1 METGRLQW
9 RPYVSAAA
17 EQPMRER
24 LAWMAAAASMLVACA
39 TGVDSAD
46 DPLGVGDSGGVL
58 EASASGDDAGAGG
71 GHDAALAQDTGS
83 PAETGPTGDD
93 AQADDAPTTEE
104 AAAMQD
110 SATIQDTGT
119 TAPDTSTGQDT
130 GTTGGQCSSA
140 AKYDLEAVAEI
151 ASGTITL
158 CLGGVCAAGQCC
170 FEGLSPG
177 NVCVAE

>member
-1 METGRLQW
+1 
-9 RPYVSAAA
+9 
-17 EQPMRER
+17 MRER

-46 DPLGVGDSGGVL
+46 DPLAIGDSGGAP
-58 EASASGDDAGAGG
+58 EASASDRDAGGG
-71 GHDAALAQDTGS
+71 GHDAAPPQETGS
-83 PAETGPTGDD
+83 SAEAGPTGDD
-93 AQADDAPTTEE
+93 ASPADDAPTMDE

-110 SATIQDTGT
+110 SATTQDTGT
-119 TAPDTSTGQDT
+119 TVPETSTGQDT
-130 GTTGGQCSSA
+130 GTTTGGQCSSA

-158 CLGGVCAAGQCC
+158 CLSGVCAAGQCC

>member
-1 METGRLQW
+1 MG
-9 RPYVSAAA
+9 
-17 EQPMRER
+17 
-24 LAWMAAAASMLVACA
+24 AAASMLVACA

-46 DPLGVGDSGGVL
+46 DPLGVGDSGGAL
-58 EASASGDDAGAGG
+58 EASASGHDAGAGG
-71 GHDAALAQDTGS
+71 GHDGAPAQDTGS
-83 PAETGPTGDD
+83 SADAGPTGDD
-93 AQADDAPTTEE
+93 ASQADDAPTMEE

-119 TAPDTSTGQDT
+119 T
-130 GTTGGQCSSA
+130 TGGQCSSA
-140 AKYDLEAVAEI
+140 AKYDFEAAAEV

>member
-1 METGRLQW
+1 
-9 RPYVSAAA
+9 
-17 EQPMRER
+17 MRER

-46 DPLGVGDSGGVL
+46 DPLGVGDSGGAL
-58 EASASGDDAGAGG
+58 EASASGNDAGAGG
-71 GHDAALAQDTGS
+71 GHDAAPAQDTGS
-83 PAETGPTGDD
+83 PAEAGPTSDD
-93 AQADDAPTTEE
+93 AQADDAPTMDE

-119 TAPDTSTGQDT
+119 TVPETSTGQDT
-130 GTTGGQCSSA
+130 GTTTGGQCSSA

-158 CLGGVCAAGQCC
+158 CLSGVCAAGQCC

>member
-1 METGRLQW
+1 M
-9 RPYVSAAA
+9 V
-17 EQPMRER
+17 
-24 LAWMAAAASMLVACA
+24 AAASVLVACA

-46 DPLGVGDSGGVL
+46 DPLGVGDSGGAV
-58 EASASGDDAGAGG
+58 EASASGHDAGG
-71 GHDAALAQDTGS
+71 GGVHDAAPAQDTGS
-83 PAETGPTGDD
+83 PAEAGPTSDD
-93 AQADDAPTTEE
+93 AQADDAPTMDE

-119 TAPDTSTGQDT
+119 TVPETSTGQDT
-130 GTTGGQCSSA
+130 GTTTGGQCSGA